1 MNNESIQKRIKN
13 IKLGYIIHIIINIV
27 LIIIQF
33 LIFFKV
39 FWIIKK
45 EKNIF
50 YIDIFV
56 NIFFTVIPIILI
68 LLISILEHTKRFLI
82 FLESFLLALFYIVF
96 LNGIIISVNLWNN
109 AQNLSTFFTHCP
121 YNFNEK
127 DIPRI
132 FSNFS
137 IENKDTIENQC
148 KSNRCFLN
156 SYYKNSEANYY
167 VYNYICNIRQQS
179 KYIKC
184 TKLNSYD
191 ISLRNNIFNFVD
203 FCKDYKTIYYCAKVD
218 GYLLYNL
225 PYYFKCPD
233 KSDVN
238 INYVLIFIAI
248 IIYSMIESI
257 PWVIENFYID
267 DYIKLLFRDNY
278 NNNHN
283 INNSLTETNN
293 TSKVDDNNNS
303 NRNNQGDN
311 NQSFRKEPTR
321 TIIIDNYMDKDNNND
336 INDNINIRNN
346 DMNNNLTI
354 ENNDILNINNKQ
366 ITNKNILILSNKTIN
381 NKDNKDQKSSSQNI
395 LINNYNQNIFKI
407 INNKN
412 K

>member
-1 MNNESIQKRIKN
+1 MNNVIIQKRIKN

-68 LLISILEHTKRFLI
+68 LLISILEHTKKFLT
-82 FLESFLLALFYIVF
+82 FLRSFLLAIFYIVF
-96 LNGIIISVNLWNN
+96 LNGIIISANLLNN
-109 AQNLSTFFTHCP
+109 AQNLANFFIHCP

-267 DYIKLLFRDNY
+267 DYIKLLFRDN

>member
-1 MNNESIQKRIKN
+1 MNNVIIQKRIKN

-68 LLISILEHTKRFLI
+68 LLISILEHTKKFLT
-82 FLESFLLALFYIVF
+82 FLRSFLLAIFYIVF
-96 LNGIIISVNLWNN
+96 LNGIIISANLLNN
-109 AQNLSTFFTHCP
+109 AQNLANFFTHCP

-137 IENKDTIENQC
+137 IENKDIIEKQC
-148 KSNRCFLN
+148 KYNRCFLN
-156 SYYKNSEANYY
+156 GYYKNSEANYY

-184 TKLNSYD
+184 TKLNSVD
-191 ISLRNNIFNFVD
+191 ISLQYNIFNFVD

-267 DYIKLLFRDNY
+267 DYIKLLFRDN

-366 ITNKNILILSNKTIN
+366 ITNKSILILSNKTIN

-407 INNKN
+407 INDKN